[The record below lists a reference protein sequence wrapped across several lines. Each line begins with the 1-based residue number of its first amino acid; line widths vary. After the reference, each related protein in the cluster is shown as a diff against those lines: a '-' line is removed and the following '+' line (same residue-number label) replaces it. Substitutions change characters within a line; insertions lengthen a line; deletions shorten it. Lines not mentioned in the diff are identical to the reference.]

1 MDEEIYDLKMK
12 ETKTC
17 LCFPEFVLNF
27 SIGNSAKIL
36 TPLWKRHQD
45 IAIPIVLK
53 ASPLSTS
60 FEWDEGLTCETN
72 KTEFEKDMK
81 KESLTI

>member
-1 MDEEIYDLKMK
+1 MDEDIRDSEMK
-12 ETKTC
+12 ETKTY

-27 SIGNSAKIL
+27 SVGNPAKIL

-45 IAIPIVLK
+45 IAIPIVSK

-60 FEWDEGLTCETN
+60 FERDEGLTCETN